1 MTAIT
6 NRSPRELR
14 IGCAIF
20 FFISGFGYSS
30 WASRIPSV
38 QHQLN
43 LNEAQLG
50 TLLFALPIGL
60 MLTLPVTGKL
70 LSQYTSRSIMFF
82 GAIAFNV
89 VLFLLGLATVAW
101 QFAII
106 LFALGSARN
115 LLNLSVN
122 AQSVG
127 VQSLYQKSI
136 ITTFHGIW
144 SIAGFA
150 GAAVGYLMVSF
161 NIGLFYHLGF
171 ISVLLCAA
179 SIYFYP
185 YTFYQKPKP
194 VERKPFLILPD
205 KHMLKF
211 AVICFACMACEN
223 TMYDWSAIYFEKAV
237 HAGKAT
243 STAAFVAYMIA
254 MTTGRFVGDKIVL
267 RIGIKNMLN
276 YSGWFIF
283 AGLMLAV
290 IFPYPLVA
298 GAGYMLVGLGV
309 ACVVPLVFSIAGKSA
324 SMNSGTAIASISTV
338 GYFGFLLVPPFVGY
352 IAQAADLRWSFGVI
366 AVLGALIV
374 WMVTKIEAD

>member
-1 MTAIT
+1 
-6 NRSPRELR
+6 
-14 IGCAIF
+14 
-20 FFISGFGYSS
+20 
-30 WASRIPSV
+30 
-38 QHQLN
+38 
-43 LNEAQLG
+43 
-50 TLLFALPIGL
+50 
-60 MLTLPVTGKL
+60 
-70 LSQYTSRSIMFF
+70 
-82 GAIAFNV
+82 
-89 VLFLLGLATVAW
+89 
-101 QFAII
+101 

-150 GAAVGYLMVSF
+150 GAAVGYLMVSY
-161 NIGLFYHLGF
+161 NIGLFYHLGA
-171 ISVLLCAA
+171 ISILLCAC
-179 SIYFYP
+179 SFYFYS

-205 KHMLKF
+205 RHMLKF

-254 MTTGRFVGDKIVL
+254 MTTGRFAGDKLVL

-283 AGLMLAV
+283 IGLMLAV
-290 IFPYPLVA
+290 IFPYPLIA
-298 GAGYMLVGLGV
+298 GVGFMLVGLGV

-324 SMNSGTAIASISTV
+324 SLSSGTAIASISTV

-366 AVLGALIV
+366 ATFGALIV
-374 WMVTKIEAD
+374 WMVSKIEAT

>member
-1 MTAIT
+1 MTAST

-30 WASRIPSV
+30 WASRIPTV
-38 QHQLN
+38 QHQLH

-50 TLLFALPIGL
+50 TMLFALPIGL

-70 LSQYTSRSIMFF
+70 LSHYTSRSIMFF

-127 VQSLYQKSI
+127 VQSLYKKSI

-150 GAAVGYLMVSF
+150 GAAVGYLMVSY
-161 NIGLFYHLGF
+161 NIGLFYHLGA
-171 ISVLLCAA
+171 ISILLCAC
-179 SIYFYP
+179 SVYFYS

-205 KHMLKF
+205 RHMLKF

-254 MTTGRFVGDKIVL
+254 MTTGRFAGDKLVL

-283 AGLMLAV
+283 TGLMLAV
-290 IFPYPLVA
+290 IFPYPLIA
-298 GAGYMLVGLGV
+298 GAGFMLVGLGV

-324 SMNSGTAIASISTV
+324 SLSSGTAIASISTV

-366 AVLGALIV
+366 AIFGALIV
-374 WMVTKIEAD
+374 WMVSKIEAT

>member
-1 MTAIT
+1 MAEFV
-6 NRSPRELR
+6 NKSPRDLR
-14 IGCAIF
+14 IGCAVF

-38 QHQLN
+38 QHDLH

-50 TLLFALPIGL
+50 SLLFALPIGL
-60 MLTLPVTGKL
+60 MATMPVTGRL
-70 LSQYTSRSIMFF
+70 LSHYTSRSIMMF
-82 GAIAFNV
+82 GALLFNA
-89 VLFLLGLATVAW
+89 VLLFLGLATTVW
-101 QFAII
+101 QFAVI
-106 LFALGSARN
+106 LFAFGSGRN

-127 VQSLYQKSI
+127 VQSLYPKSI

-144 SIAGFA
+144 SMAGFA
-150 GAAVGYLMVSF
+150 GAAVGYVMVSF
-161 NIGLFYHLGF
+161 NIGLLYHLGAV
-171 ISVLLCAA
+171 SLLLCAA
-179 SIYFYP
+179 SIYYYP
-185 YTFYQKPKP
+185 STFHQKPKP

-223 TMYDWSAIYFEKAV
+223 TMYDWSAIYFEKAIYT
-237 HAGKAT
+237 GKAT
-243 STAAFVAYMIA
+243 ATAAFVGYMIA
-254 MTTGRFVGDKIVL
+254 MTIARFVGDKVVT

-283 AGLMLAV
+283 AGLLLAV
-290 IFPYPLVA
+290 LVPYAIPA
-298 GAGYMLVGLGV
+298 AIGFMLVGLGV

-324 SMNSGTAIASISTV
+324 TLSSGVAIASISTI

-352 IAQAADLRWSFGVI
+352 VAQAVGLRWSFGLI
-366 AVLGALIV
+366 AMLGGLIV
-374 WMVTKIEAD
+374 LMVQKIKE